1 MESKFPANSRKL
13 FLSLFID
20 PCVALSAY
28 PEFKKWFPRCYLEF
42 SDDNRDVVSSGSRL
56 ELIDV
61 SPSYIPSQSSSS
73 SSSSS
78 RNNNNDTNN
87 SNNNSNSSSSISG
100 SSDNEETFPSIPIA
114 CEHTVKYQDSKALG
128 TLPVVT
134 VRHTYNGGGLVA
146 DLGYDIQTARQ
157 VISGLQEDIWI
168 NRRTRIVL
176 LELVTFQP
184 STNLFA
190 FTRYSFESLPTG
202 GVMPSYRI
210 DPISFYGSSNSL
222 SQGIFIGC
230 YVLIVLILIF
240 SIYTEIRE
248 LRKLGVK
255 YFKDVWNVIELA
267 FISFTIATIVIFFF
281 KSEYTRQLI
290 QKVQE
295 NPYAR
300 MSFDFVALWT
310 DIESVFLALVIFL
323 ATMKFLRILKFN
335 KHIAIMA
342 KSISISKGPMIS
354 YSIVYTVVLIA
365 FATMGHMIFGRS
377 AYMFSTFTRALVNIF
392 EMILGKG
399 TNYDELESINRFF
412 GPFFV
417 FFYFFSMTVFL
428 MNFFMAILNDS
439 FTDAREIL
447 EQEPTEDSQVAD
459 FIGEYAVTMLKE
471 IADELRRTSGRK
483 KRYSHH
489 ATTYSKEV
497 KESDFFL
504 Y

>member
-1 MESKFPANSRKL
+1 MES
-13 FLSLFID
+13 
-20 PCVALSAY
+20 
-28 PEFKKWFPRCYLEF
+28 
-42 SDDNRDVVSSGSRL
+42 
-56 ELIDV
+56 IDV
-61 SPSYIPSQSSSS
+61 SPSYKLRQSSSS

-78 RNNNNDTNN
+78 RSSSDSSNNNNNTNTN
-87 SNNNSNSSSSISG
+87 SDSSSSSSG
-100 SSDNEETFPSIPIA
+100 GSDDDETFPTIPIA
-114 CEHTVKYQDSKALG
+114 CEHTVKYQDSEALG
-128 TLPVVT
+128 TLPIVT
-134 VRHTYNGGGLVA
+134 AQNTYTGGGLVA
-146 DLGYDIQTARQ
+146 DLGYDIRTAQ
-157 VISGLQEDIWI
+157 KVISGLQKDIWI

-190 FTRYSFESLPTG
+190 FTRYAFECLPTG

-248 LRKLGVK
+248 LRMLGRE

-267 FISFTIATIVIFFF
+267 FICFTIATIVIFFF
-281 KSEYTRQLI
+281 KSDYTRKLI
-290 QKVQE
+290 QKVQQ

-354 YSIVYTVVLIA
+354 YSIVYIVVLIA

-399 TNYDELESINRFF
+399 TNYDELETINRFF
-412 GPFFV
+412 GPFFF

-428 MNFFMAILNDS
+428 MNIFMAILNDS
-439 FTDAREIL
+439 FTEAREIL
-447 EQEPTEDSQVAD
+447 EKEPTEDSQVAD

-471 IADELRRTSGRK
+471 IADELRRNIDRK
-483 KRYSHH
+483 NRYSHQ
-489 ATTYSKEV
+489 AQTYSKEV

>member
-1 MESKFPANSRKL
+1 M
-13 FLSLFID
+13 
-20 PCVALSAY
+20 
-28 PEFKKWFPRCYLEF
+28 
-42 SDDNRDVVSSGSRL
+42 
-56 ELIDV
+56 IDV
-61 SPSYIPSQSSSS
+61 SPSYITSQSSSS
-73 SSSSS
+73 SSSD
-78 RNNNNDTNN
+78 NNNNNRNKNN
-87 SNNNSNSSSSISG
+87 SNSNSSSSSESSG
-100 SSDNEETFPSIPIA
+100 SDENFPSMPIA
-114 CEHTVKYQDSKALG
+114 CEHTVKYQDSKVLG

-134 VRHTYNGGGLVA
+134 AHNTYNGGGLVA
-146 DLGYDIQTARQ
+146 DLGYDIRTARQ

-176 LELVTFQP
+176 LELITFQP

-222 SQGIFIGC
+222 NQGIFIGC

-240 SIYTEIRE
+240 SIFTEIRE

-255 YFKDVWNVIELA
+255 YFKDVWNVVELA
-267 FISFTIATIVIFFF
+267 FICFTIATIVIFFF
-281 KSEYTRQLI
+281 KSEYTRLLI

-365 FATMGHMIFGRS
+365 FAQMGHMVFGRS
-377 AYMFSTFTRALVNIF
+377 AYMFSTFTRAVVNIF

-412 GPFFV
+412 GPFFI
-417 FFYFFSMTVFL
+417 FFYFFSMTIFL

-439 FTDAREIL
+439 FTEAREIL
-447 EQEPTEDSQVAD
+447 EQEPTEDSHVAD

-471 IADELRRTSGRK
+471 VADELRRTGGRK
-483 KRYSHH
+483 KRYQHE

>member
-1 MESKFPANSRKL
+1 M
-13 FLSLFID
+13 
-20 PCVALSAY
+20 
-28 PEFKKWFPRCYLEF
+28 
-42 SDDNRDVVSSGSRL
+42 L

-61 SPSYIPSQSSSS
+61 SPSYIPSQRSSSS
-73 SSSSS
+73 SSSGNT
-78 RNNNNDTNN
+78 NNNNNN
-87 SNNNSNSSSSISG
+87 STSSSNSNSSSSSG
-100 SSDNEETFPSIPIA
+100 SDETFPTIPIA
-114 CEHTVKYQDSKALG
+114 CEHTVKYQDSKSLG

-134 VRHTYNGGGLVA
+134 ARNTYNGGGLVA
-146 DLGYDIQTARQ
+146 DLGYDVKTAQQ
-157 VISGLQEDIWI
+157 VISSLQEDIWI

-202 GVMPSYRI
+202 GILPSYRI

-230 YVLIVLILIF
+230 YVLIVLILLF

-248 LRKLGVK
+248 LRKMGGR

-267 FISFTIATIVIFFF
+267 FICFTIATIVIFFF
-281 KSEYTRQLI
+281 KSEYTKRLI
-290 QKVQE
+290 EKVQE

-354 YSIVYTVVLIA
+354 YSIVYTVVLVA

-377 AYMFSTFTRALVNIF
+377 AYMFSTYTRSLVNIF

-399 TNYDELESINRFF
+399 TNYDELDSINRFF
-412 GPFFV
+412 GPFFI

-439 FTDAREIL
+439 LTEAREIL
-447 EQEPTEDSQVAD
+447 EQEPTEDSEVAD
-459 FIGEYAVTMLKE
+459 FIGEYAVSMLKE
-471 IADELRRTSGRK
+471 IADELRGTSGK
-483 KRYSHH
+483 KNKYSHQ

>member
-1 MESKFPANSRKL
+1 
-13 FLSLFID
+13 
-20 PCVALSAY
+20 
-28 PEFKKWFPRCYLEF
+28 
-42 SDDNRDVVSSGSRL
+42 
-56 ELIDV
+56 
-61 SPSYIPSQSSSS
+61 
-73 SSSSS
+73 
-78 RNNNNDTNN
+78 
-87 SNNNSNSSSSISG
+87 
-100 SSDNEETFPSIPIA
+100 
-114 CEHTVKYQDSKALG
+114 VKYQDSEALG

-134 VRHTYNGGGLVA
+134 ARNTYNGGGLVA
-146 DLGYDIQTARQ
+146 DLGYDIQTAQQ

-202 GVMPSYRI
+202 GIMPSYRI
-210 DPISFYGSSNSL
+210 DPISFYGSSNAL

-255 YFKDVWNVIELA
+255 YFKDVWNVVEMA
-267 FISFTIATIVIFFF
+267 FICFTIATIVIFFF
-281 KSEYTRQLI
+281 KSEYTRKLI

-412 GPFFV
+412 GPFFI
-417 FFYFFSMTVFL
+417 FLYFFSMTVFL

-439 FTDAREIL
+439 FAEAREIL
-447 EQEPTEDSQVAD
+447 EQEPTEDSHVAD
-459 FIGEYAVTMLKE
+459 FIGEYAVTLLKE

-483 KRYSHH
+483 KRYSNQ
-489 ATTYSKEV
+489 ASTYSKEV

>member
-1 MESKFPANSRKL
+1 M
-13 FLSLFID
+13 
-20 PCVALSAY
+20 
-28 PEFKKWFPRCYLEF
+28 
-42 SDDNRDVVSSGSRL
+42 
-56 ELIDV
+56 IDV

-73 SSSSS
+73 SSSSDNII
-78 RNNNNDTNN
+78 NNNNNNN
-87 SNNNSNSSSSISG
+87 SNNNSNSSNSNNNNNNNNNNNSSSNSESSG
-100 SSDNEETFPSIPIA
+100 SDESFPSIPIA

-134 VRHTYNGGGLVA
+134 AQNTYNGGGLVA
-146 DLGYDIQTARQ
+146 DLGYDIRTAKQ

-190 FTRYSFESLPTG
+190 FTRYSFEYLPTG

-210 DPISFYGSSNSL
+210 DPISFYGSSNSVN
-222 SQGIFIGC
+222 QAIFIGC

-281 KSEYTRQLI
+281 KSEYTRLLI
-290 QKVQE
+290 EKVQE

-335 KHIAIMA
+335 KHITIMA

-354 YSIVYTVVLIA
+354 YSIVFTVVLMA
-365 FATMGHMIFGRS
+365 FAQMGHMVFGRS

-412 GPFFV
+412 GPFFI
-417 FFYFFSMTVFL
+417 FFYFFSMTIFL

-447 EQEPTEDSQVAD
+447 EREPTEDSHVAD

-471 IADELRRTSGRK
+471 VADELRRTSGRK
-483 KRYSHH
+483 KRYSQQ